1 MSCAV
6 KKYTYQRRRPEETP
20 CYKIVQA
27 ELSTFIQQRH
37 IEGRPLPS
45 YITDEFEAY
54 LRCGILAHGFL
65 RLKCE
70 SCKEEK
76 VTAFSCKRRGF
87 CPSCCG
93 KRMAEAAAHLVDNI
107 LPIVPYRQFV
117 VTFPHP
123 MRYWLNTNKQLF
135 SEVHHIIT
143 ENIQKYYKSKTN
155 IPKIYQPKT
164 GIVSF
169 TQRFG
174 SAANLN
180 PHLHII
186 ATDGMH
192 YRPHNPLFRKS
203 TKTTEKQVAKL
214 LENIIQDILTLL
226 KTKGYLNSQ
235 GELVENPLRDSL
247 FTEYESINMAT
258 GASLLGRIAF
268 GPNAGKKV
276 TRLGGGFGYLE
287 EKPLF
292 KGKLCCTMNGFS
304 LHAARAIN
312 THNRK
317 GLEQLISYIARGP
330 FSNERLTLVKGNKVK
345 LALKRPFTD
354 GTTHLLMTYSEFME
368 KLTALIPQ
376 PKSHLVRW
384 SGSLAP
390 NSKYRRKI
398 ILNPDEKKGF
408 DFEGEDNSQ
417 KNCNWVQ
424 LLARVFGIDVLACP
438 CGGKFIPL
446 GALKEPPQ
454 IKRYLKHV
462 GLEYLPPP
470 RAPPRCEQIHILD
483 LDQTETNEELPVIQM
498 D

>member
-1 MSCAV
+1 
-6 KKYTYQRRRPEETP
+6 
-20 CYKIVQA
+20 
-27 ELSTFIQQRH
+27 
-37 IEGRPLPS
+37 
-45 YITDEFEAY
+45 
-54 LRCGILAHGFL
+54 
-65 RLKCE
+65 
-70 SCKEEK
+70 
-76 VTAFSCKRRGF
+76 
-87 CPSCCG
+87 
-93 KRMAEAAAHLVDNI
+93 
-107 LPIVPYRQFV
+107 RQFV

-143 ENIQKYYKSKTN
+143 ENIQKHYINKTN
-155 IPKIYQPKT
+155 TPKIHQPKT
-164 GIVSF
+164 GIISF

-226 KTKGYLNSQ
+226 KTKDYLNSQ

-330 FSNERLTLVKGNKVK
+330 FSNERLTLVKENKVK
-345 LALKRPFTD
+345 LALKRPFND

-398 ILNPDEKKGF
+398 ILNPDEKK
-408 DFEGEDNSQ
+408 
-417 KNCNWVQ
+417 
-424 LLARVFGIDVLACP
+424 
-438 CGGKFIPL
+438 
-446 GALKEPPQ
+446 
-454 IKRYLKHV
+454 
-462 GLEYLPPP
+462 
-470 RAPPRCEQIHILD
+470 
-483 LDQTETNEELPVIQM
+483 
-498 D
+498 